1 MILRIKNIELSW
13 NHFNNIC
20 WIQIFRDRKTLPFDN
35 EVRSILFQ
43 ISKLFNKIMILNNQ
57 ILEAFG
63 SNPSHSG
70 QNDVLENLNNTESS
84 VVDMALQ
91 MISKK
96 HGVDFMSIA
105 NC

>member
-1 MILRIKNIELSW
+1 
-13 NHFNNIC
+13 
-20 WIQIFRDRKTLPFDN
+20 
-35 EVRSILFQ
+35 
-43 ISKLFNKIMILNNQ
+43 MILNNQ